1 MFSYLKRMDWWGF
14 IKSFGL
20 PKPVMLKFF
29 NNVTKL
35 STAQCFRYCGE
46 KLIVS
51 WGGPFPSTLKC
62 YRYENAFIL
71 NVAVFLPEL
80 GHCHFPPTVYYI
92 ISSYLRRILSR
103 HSCSICLV
111 HWTRTCDLNL
121 AHWLSHSKTLSMEQK
136 TQVWRGSLQFK

>member
-80 GHCHFPPTVYYI
+80 GHCHFPPHCPLYNLFLFEKDPLQALLLHLSGTLNKDMWPKLGPLA
-92 ISSYLRRILSR
+92 ISFQ
-103 HSCSICLV
+103 
-111 HWTRTCDLNL
+111 D
-121 AHWLSHSKTLSMEQK
+121 SKYGTKDTSMK
-136 TQVWRGSLQFK
+136 GQFTI